1 MRSVQAFSIF
11 AVFAGALCKP
21 IAGTCQAAVLP
32 DQAPPRT
39 TSSTPPLI
47 DSAKRLEGRLFFSAT
62 ERQRLDQARKRGLMV
77 NDDGQ
82 FVEAPPN
89 VLNGFVKRS
98 DGKAVVWVD
107 GEVRWNA
114 QTQNAQSLVPN
125 NVGGP
130 AAYVKSGIEE
140 TPSVSPKPIT
150 HVKKVIKPRVRKIA
164 SPQLLPL

>member
-1 MRSVQAFSIF
+1 MMMVRTFAAF

-21 IAGTCQAAVLP
+21 VCGFCQSVVSPTDVQPANVTSAAP
-32 DQAPPRT
+32 GIETAR
-39 TSSTPPLI
+39 
-47 DSAKRLEGRLFFSAT
+47 RLEGRLFFTAA
-62 ERQRLDQARKRGLMV
+62 ERLRLDQARKRGLVV
-77 NDDGQ
+77 NDEGN

-114 QTQNAQSLVPN
+114 QTQSAQSLVPS

-130 AAYVKSGIEE
+130 ATYVQSNIGE
-140 TPSVSPKPIT
+140 TLAAAPKPN
-150 HVKKVIKPRVRKIA
+150 VNAKKVVKPRVRKITV
-164 SPQLLPL
+164 PRLLPL

>member
-114 QTQNAQSLVPN
+114 QSPNAAALVPA
-125 NVGGP
+125 NVGAP
-130 AAYVKSGIEE
+130 AEYVKPMAVE
-140 TPSVSPKPIT
+140 PPKPT
-150 HVKKVIKPRVRKIA
+150 QTPTLRAKKPTKARAKQASLPRFI
-164 SPQLLPL
+164 P